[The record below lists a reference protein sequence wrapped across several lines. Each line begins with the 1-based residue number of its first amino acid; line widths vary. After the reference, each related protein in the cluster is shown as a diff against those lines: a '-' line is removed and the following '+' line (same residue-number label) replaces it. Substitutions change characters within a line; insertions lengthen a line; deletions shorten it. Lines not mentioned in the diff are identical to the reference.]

1 MRPIYNAEAEKKNT
15 VNLRRVATC
24 VSCIHVKMGEIP
36 DLDVEGVACTKHVEL
51 IPFWLIAENTICD
64 DYEEF
69 PNA

>member
-1 MRPIYNAEAEKKNT
+1 MRPIYNKEAEKNNT
-15 VNLRRVATC
+15 INLRRVATC
-24 VSCIHVKMGEIP
+24 VSCIHVKVGAVW
-36 DLDVEGVACTKHVEL
+36 DYDDAVACTKHPEL